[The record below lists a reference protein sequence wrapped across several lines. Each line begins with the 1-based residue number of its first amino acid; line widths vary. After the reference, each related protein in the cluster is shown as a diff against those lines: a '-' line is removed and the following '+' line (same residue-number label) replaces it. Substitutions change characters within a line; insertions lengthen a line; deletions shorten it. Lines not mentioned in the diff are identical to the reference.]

1 MPPLII
7 AHRGNSSQRPENTLA
22 SFASALDVG
31 AAFVEFDVQLTRDR
45 QVVVLH
51 DPTLDRTTTGRGPV
65 SALSLDEIRAVSAGH
80 PSVFGTAY
88 AAERVP
94 SLAET
99 LAFLKGRARVMLEIK
114 TESVTDDAASGV
126 EALTL
131 AEVRRAGMEK
141 EVALISF
148 DRRALLRCLTQAPEI
163 PRGHLFYRAEAGE
176 MLAGCHEVKAEICM
190 PEKGALTDELRERA
204 REAGVKLATWVV
216 DDPDELRA
224 LERFDL
230 YGVGS
235 NRPGVLLEA
244 VARADPQAPPP
255 AS

>member
-31 AAFVEFDVQLTRDR
+31 ATFVEFDVQLTRDR
-45 QVVVLH
+45 TVVVLH
-51 DPTLDRTTTGRGPV
+51 DATLDRTTTGRGPV
-65 SALSLDEIRAVSAGH
+65 GALTFEELRAFSAGH
-80 PSVFGTAY
+80 ASVFGTAF
-88 AAERVP
+88 ASERVP

-99 LAFLKGRARVMLEIK
+99 LDFLKGKARVMLEIK
-114 TESVTDDAASGV
+114 SESVSDDADAGV

-148 DRRALLRCLTQAPEI
+148 DRRALLRCQAQAPEI
-163 PRGHLFYRAEAGE
+163 PRGHLFFRAEAGE
-176 MLAGCHEVKAEICM
+176 MLLGCHEVAAEICM
-190 PEKGALTDELRERA
+190 PEKGLLSEELRDRA
-204 REAGVKLATWVV
+204 REAGLKLATWVV
-216 DDPDELRA
+216 DDPDELVA
-224 LERFDL
+224 FERFDL

-235 NRPGVLLEA
+235 NKPAEMLEA
-244 VARADPQAPPP
+244 LAR
-255 AS
+255 S

>member
-22 SFASALDVG
+22 SFASALEVG
-31 AAFVEFDVQLTRDR
+31 ATFVEFDVQLTRDR
-45 QVVVLH
+45 KIVILH

-65 SALSLDEIRAVSAGH
+65 ALLTFDEVRAFSAGH

-88 AAERVP
+88 ERERVP

-99 LAFLKGRARVMLEIK
+99 LEFLKGRAHVMLEIK

-148 DRRALLRCLTQAPEI
+148 DRRALVRCREQAPEI
-163 PRGHLFYRAEAGE
+163 SRGHLFYRAEAGE
-176 MLAGCHEVKAEICM
+176 MLNGCHEVAAEVCM
-190 PEKGALTDELRERA
+190 PEKGALSEDLRDRA
-204 REAGVKLATWVV
+204 REAGIKLATWVV
-216 DDPDELRA
+216 DDPDELRT

-230 YGVGS
+230 YGLGS
-235 NRPGVLLEA
+235 NCPAVLLEA
-244 VARADPQAPPP
+244 LARP
-255 AS
+255 